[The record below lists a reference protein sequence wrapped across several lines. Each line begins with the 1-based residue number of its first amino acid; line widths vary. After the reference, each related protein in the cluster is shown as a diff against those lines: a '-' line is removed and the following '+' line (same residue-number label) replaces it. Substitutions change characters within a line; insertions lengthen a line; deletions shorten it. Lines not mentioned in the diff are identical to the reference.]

1 MAEQLTTRQTTSTA
15 IPHTYLQSWK
25 RTSDQTAVKANHSL
39 ESYAP
44 INLAEM
50 KAVALLKRVDTKY
63 ILPTRQLF
71 QALSN
76 LKDHY
81 RVLEVQGSRL
91 NRYHNLYFDT
101 SNFDMYHQ
109 HHNGQRDRYKVR
121 SRKYVDTRLD
131 YLEVKRKNNRDE
143 TIKNRLKTSAFVSAL
158 TKKDQKFLRGKF
170 PGEYRDLQPVLWV
183 DYTRI
188 TLVSKRR
195 VERLTLDINL
205 SFSNSWDQYELPGLA
220 VAEVKQD
227 GFSINS
233 DFIQQMRAM
242 KTQPE
247 RFSKYCQG
255 ITHFYPQVK
264 HNRFKPR
271 TLLIERII
279 RQGENYGYHH

>member
-1 MAEQLTTRQTTSTA
+1 MAAQLESQQTTSNA
-15 IPHTYLQSWK
+15 IPQPPLQSWK

-71 QALSN
+71 QALGN
-76 LKDHY
+76 LKDQY
-81 RVLEVQGSRL
+81 RVLEVHGSRL

-101 SNFDMYHQ
+101 SNFDLYHQ

-121 SRKYVDTRLD
+121 SRQYVDTRLD
-131 YLEVKRKNNRDE
+131 YLEVKRKNNRDQ
-143 TIKNRLKTSAFVSAL
+143 TIKSRLKTSDFVSAL
-158 TKKDQKFLRGKF
+158 TEKDRKFLHGKF
-170 PGEYRDLQPVLWV
+170 PGEYLDLQPVLWV

-242 KTQPE
+242 KTQSE

>member
-1 MAEQLTTRQTTSTA
+1 MKPIR
-15 IPHTYLQSWK
+15 
-25 RTSDQTAVKANHSL
+25 
-39 ESYAP
+39 P

-50 KAVALLKRVDTKY
+50 KAVTLLKRVDTKY
-63 ILPTRQLF
+63 ILPVRQLF
-71 QALSN
+71 QAISN
-76 LKDHY
+76 LKDRY
-81 RVLEVQGSRL
+81 RVLEVQGNRI

-101 SNFDMYHQ
+101 PDFDFYHQ

-121 SRKYVDTRLD
+121 CREYVDTRLD
-131 YLEVKRKNNRDE
+131 YLEVKRKNNRDQ
-143 TIKNRLKTSAFVSAL
+143 TIKSRLKTTEFVSVL
-158 TKKDQKFLRGKF
+158 TKKDHKFLHDKF
-170 PGEYRDLQPVLWV
+170 PGEDRQLNPVLWV
-183 DYTRI
+183 DFMRI
-188 TLVSKRR
+188 TLVSKHR

-205 SFSNSWDQYELPGLA
+205 SFSNSWDQHELPGLA

-233 DFIQQMRAM
+233 DFIQQMRIM

-264 HNRFKPR
+264 YNRFKPR